1 MKAIC
6 IENTGL
12 GFSNYTLE
20 NMGCS
25 INTKLPLKVGETYVI
40 YGQMISKGILKYL
53 VVGTYEN
60 MPTWYP
66 AELFE
71 VVNSQVHF
79 EWYYR
84 YDKESEIS
92 AIWGYVELVED
103 KDYLYNLMEREDE
116 AIRIFLKQKK
126 EIEEFCV

>member
-1 MKAIC
+1 MKVKC

-12 GFSNYTLE
+12 GFSEYTLE

-25 INTKLPLKVGETYVI
+25 RNTKLPLKVGETYVV

-79 EWYYR
+79 EWYYK
-84 YDKESEIS
+84 YNKEAEIS

-103 KDYLYNLMEREDE
+103 KDYLYDLIEREEE
-116 AIRIFLKQKK
+116 AISIFLKRKK
-126 EIEEFCV
+126 EIEEFCE

>member
-1 MKAIC
+1 MKVKC

-12 GFSNYTLE
+12 GFSDYTIN
-20 NMGCS
+20 NMGCTR
-25 INTKLPLKVGETYVI
+25 NTKLPLKVGETYVI
-40 YGQMISKGILKYL
+40 YGQMIWKGILEYL

-60 MPTWYP
+60 LPSWYP

-79 EWYYR
+79 EWYYQ
-84 YDKESEIS
+84 YNKEAEIS

-103 KDYLYNLMEREDE
+103 KDYLYNLIEREEE
-116 AIRIFLKQKK
+116 AISIFLKRKK
-126 EIEEFCV
+126 EIEEFCE

>member
-1 MKAIC
+1 MKVKC

-12 GFSNYTLE
+12 GFSDYTLE

-25 INTKLPLKVGETYVI
+25 RNTKLPLKVGETYML
-40 YGQMISKGILKYL
+40 YGQMIWKGILQYL
-53 VVGTYEN
+53 VTGTYEN
-60 MPTWYP
+60 LPSWYP

-84 YDKESEIS
+84 YDNEAEIS
-92 AIWGYVELVED
+92 AVWGYAELVKD
-103 KDYLYNLMEREDE
+103 KDYLYNLIEREEE
-116 AIRIFLKQKK
+116 AISIFLKRKK
-126 EIEEFCV
+126 EIEEFCE